1 MTAKTAKKLFWNSK
15 EKEILEK
22 CIKQNLPVLLMWET
36 GTGKTTLVREIAKWK
51 KKKVIRLNMNWQISR
66 EEFVGKYILIDWETV
81 WQDWPLIT
89 AMREWHWL
97 LVDELNVAL
106 PEILFV
112 MQSILESVDGKL
124 WDLMLSEKDWEVIEP
139 HKDFR
144 VFATAN
150 PVSNKYVGTKVMNS
164 ATMSRFVILK
174 INTLNDTEEL
184 ELLKSKFDLRKVSE
198 EQIKKLVIMGNL
210 LRDHYSDWDIDYF
223 CSTRDLVSICELISS
238 GLSTVDAITAWLLNK
253 TNDKLTYERIQEIA
267 TDSLSIPKQEIE
279 SYGWLAS
286 ENEKLKQ
293 EKKKAKEELE
303 KFKESYERLEESSE
317 ERKKVYDELGEK
329 KSLLKKVIN
338 YATEVK
344 DTFAVLLDE
353 IERNE

>member
-1 MTAKTAKKLFWNSK
+1 
-15 EKEILEK
+15 
-22 CIKQNLPVLLMWET
+22 
-36 GTGKTTLVREIAKWK
+36 
-51 KKKVIRLNMNWQISR
+51 MNWQISR